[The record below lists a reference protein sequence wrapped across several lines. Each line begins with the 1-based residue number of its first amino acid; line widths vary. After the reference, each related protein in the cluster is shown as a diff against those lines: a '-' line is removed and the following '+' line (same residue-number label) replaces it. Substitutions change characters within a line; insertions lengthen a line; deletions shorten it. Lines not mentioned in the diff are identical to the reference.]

1 MVGQSASTIGSHEFE
16 IEDKM
21 RTILT
26 LILSLISTVSVWAK
40 GNDIEMA
47 EMMRSEGKIYIVIGV
62 LMIIFIGFI
71 FYLIRLDSRI
81 TKMEKEFDN

>member
-1 MVGQSASTIGSHEFE
+1 
-16 IEDKM
+16 M

-26 LILSLISTVSVWAK
+26 LILSLMSTASVWAQ

-71 FYLIRLDSRI
+71 FYLIRLDRRG
-81 TKMEKEFDN
+81 TKMENEEDQ

>member
-1 MVGQSASTIGSHEFE
+1 M
-16 IEDKM
+16 EDKM

-26 LILSLISTVSVWAK
+26 LILSLTSPAAVWAQ

-47 EMMRSEGKIYIVIGV
+47 EIMRSEGKIYIVIGV

-71 FYLIRLDSRI
+71 FYLIRLDRRV
-81 TKMEKEFDN
+81 TKMENEEDQ

>member
-1 MVGQSASTIGSHEFE
+1 M
-16 IEDKM
+16 EDKM

-26 LILSLISTVSVWAK
+26 LILSLTSPAAVWAQ

-47 EMMRSEGKIYIVIGV
+47 EIRRSEGKIYIVIGV

-71 FYLIRLDSRI
+71 FYLIRLDRRV
-81 TKMEKEFDN
+81 TKMENEEDQ

>member
-1 MVGQSASTIGSHEFE
+1 
-16 IEDKM
+16 M

-26 LILSLISTVSVWAK
+26 LILSLISTVSVWAQ

-47 EMMRSEGKIYIVIGV
+47 EMMRSDGKIYIVISV

-71 FYLIRLDSRI
+71 FYLTRLDSRI
-81 TKMEKEFDN
+81 TKMEKEEN

>member
-1 MVGQSASTIGSHEFE
+1 MAGQFATAIGPFGFE
-16 IEDKM
+16 KENKM

-26 LILSLISTVSVWAK
+26 LILSLISTATVWAQ

-47 EMMRSEGKIYIVIGV
+47 EMMRSDGKIYIVISV

-71 FYLIRLDSRI
+71 VYLKRLDSRI
-81 TKMEKEFDN
+81 TKMENEEN

>member
-1 MVGQSASTIGSHEFE
+1 
-16 IEDKM
+16 M

-26 LILSLISTVSVWAK
+26 LILSLISTATVWAQ

-47 EMMRSEGKIYIVIGV
+47 EVMRSEGKIYIVIGV

-71 FYLIRLDSRI
+71 IFLVRLDRRI
-81 TKMEKEFDN
+81 AKMEKEEN

>member
-1 MVGQSASTIGSHEFE
+1 MVGQSTSTIGSNEFE

-26 LILSLISTVSVWAK
+26 LILSLISTVSVWAQ

-47 EMMRSEGKIYIVIGV
+47 EMMRSDGKIYIVIGV

>member
-1 MVGQSASTIGSHEFE
+1 MVGQSASAIGSLGFE
-16 IEDKM
+16 KENKM

-26 LILSLISTVSVWAK
+26 LILSLISTVSVWAQ

-47 EMMRSEGKIYIVIGV
+47 EMMRSDGKIYIVISV

-71 FYLIRLDSRI
+71 FYLMRLDSRI
-81 TKMEKEFDN
+81 TKMEKEEN

>member
-1 MVGQSASTIGSHEFE
+1 
-16 IEDKM
+16 M

-26 LILSLISTVSVWAK
+26 LILSLMSTASVWAQ

-71 FYLIRLDSRI
+71 FYLIRLDRRV
-81 TKMEKEFDN
+81 TKMENEEDQ